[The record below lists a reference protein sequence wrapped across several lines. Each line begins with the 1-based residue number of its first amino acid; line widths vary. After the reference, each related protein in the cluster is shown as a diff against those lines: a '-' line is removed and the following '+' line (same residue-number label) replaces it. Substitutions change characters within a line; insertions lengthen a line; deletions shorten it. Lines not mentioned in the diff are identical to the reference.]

1 MLVTIS
7 NGNDIK
13 LIILSSLFTTILL
26 LVFILIKNLRF
37 IKQHQRDNELY
48 MQKTIQQLN
57 DKEPSD
63 T

>member
-13 LIILSSLFTTILL
+13 LIILSSLLTTILL